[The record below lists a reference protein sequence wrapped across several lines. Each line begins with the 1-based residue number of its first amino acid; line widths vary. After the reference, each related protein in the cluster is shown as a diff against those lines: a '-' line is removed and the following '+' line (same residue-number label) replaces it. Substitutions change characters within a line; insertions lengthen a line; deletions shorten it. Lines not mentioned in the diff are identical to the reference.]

1 MYRLFLFVLVLA
13 YCSFSCQSEQAN
25 AQSRQAVATP
35 VSSVDTIPENYTVK
49 GSAPVP
55 PLFAPMMG
63 QWVSTYD
70 ELEVLHFLPGKYT
83 TYYDGQKV
91 VEENMS
97 YHAECPKECAP
108 DLEGEM
114 DFPCFMLEGEYGKTC
129 FALVEV
135 SENELQ
141 LSMLGGRG
149 NTLVYK
155 RLLEQ

>member
-1 MYRLFLFVLVLA
+1 MYRLFLCLLILG
-13 YCSFSCQSEQAN
+13 YLTSSCRPDQAN
-25 AQSRQAVATP
+25 AQTTAPQATP
-35 VSSVDTIPENYTVK
+35 VSTTDTIPESVSIK
-49 GSAPVP
+49 GAAPVP

-70 ELEVLHFLPGKYT
+70 ELEVLHFLPGKYI

-97 YHAECPKECAP
+97 YHANCPQDCLPESETA
-108 DLEGEM
+108 L
-114 DFPCFMLEGEYGKTC
+114 DFPCFVLEGEYGNTC
-129 FALVEV
+129 FALVEI

-149 NTLVYK
+149 NTLIYK
-155 RLLEQ
+155 RLLDQ